1 MKNVPF
7 KKSIKFGDTD
17 IQPWK
22 DDQGGA
28 KYSTGEKKA
37 FLETDIKAGMD
48 VVGEDI
54 FSGQTPVGGSSSKGY
69 KPQTPEAA
77 KQLIRERATFDIDTD
92 IELYESIHK
101 EYQGQKMSINIQ
113 NKPGVQAKE
122 LKTNVAETAAPDYT
136 TTKRMAGEPSQ
147 FKVTSEGVIEEW
159 ATRPVGIKSKKP
171 IGIKGMDL
179 ATSRKAFQTAEKL
192 ASLKLERANIVR
204 NINKELYGV
213 AYDTDV
219 LTESDYK
226 KAEVLGKAQ
235 GITTSE
241 AVPQVKAAK
250 PDLTAIKGDP
260 FEAKAEYKE
269 ISAYDYSS
277 IEEGNKYRD
286 LQTEIVEKRFGMT
299 TMDERLAATGT
310 GSFKEYPKGGGK
322 GGVTYPKLQESVG
335 LSGSGM
341 TGGGVQ
347 GLGYKQA
354 ELLSKSIVPFKTRT
368 VDNVAQLPFA
378 VSDYERQ
385 AVRILGKAKAKQH
398 MKNII
403 DPGFQTPADPK
414 APSDIVIKRTNPVY
428 EVSTSGQINPRPVN
442 PDVTEVRKTTPITAM
457 RSGPAYNE
465 LMRVHQKIETAA
477 TEYADIRKD
486 IADTMGGTSK
496 ADIQAYFK
504 GEKVTK
510 KVKLEGRE
518 TKVTYNPASG
528 AFRDVRSATI
538 AGVNTEGLNLPAISA
553 KRSAE
558 IAGKYGDIDNTSFKT
573 FFGPYK
579 QEGPK
584 ATMKEQVV
592 VPNPQPEYTRRAT
605 EYKKRQL
612 SLEQRAQK
620 ILSTPGVGLS
630 DVESA
635 VQKELKKAA
644 KAVGSVGAIK
654 GLKNIMGPITKT
666 NPALAGLSL
675 LPKKVIDDI
684 IKPKKP
690 EA

>member
-7 KKSIKFGDTD
+7 KRSIKFGDVD
-17 IQPWK
+17 EIQPWK

-28 KYSTGEKKA
+28 KYSKETKQAFFEK
-37 FLETDIKAGMD
+37 DVQAGMD
-48 VVGEDI
+48 VVGEDV
-54 FSGQTPVGGSSSKGY
+54 FSGGTQYGGSTSKGY
-69 KPQTPEAA
+69 KPQTSEAA
-77 KQLIRERATFDIDTD
+77 KQLIRERATFDIDTE

-101 EYQGQKMSINIQ
+101 EYQGQKMSIDIQ

-136 TTKRMAGEPSQ
+136 TTKRMAGEPSL
-147 FKVTSEGVIEEW
+147 FKVTSEGIIEEW
-159 ATRPVGIKSKKP
+159 STRPVGIKSRKP
-171 IGIKGMDL
+171 IGIKGVDL

-192 ASLKLERANIVR
+192 SSLKLERANIVR

-219 LTESDYK
+219 LTESDFK

-241 AVPQVKAAK
+241 AVPQVKASK

-260 FEAKAEYKE
+260 FEAKAEYKQT
-269 ISAYDYSS
+269 SAYDYSP
-277 IEEGNKYRD
+277 IEEGNQYRD
-286 LQTEIVEKRFGMT
+286 LQTEIEEKRFGMT
-299 TMDERLAATGT
+299 TIDERIAATGT
-310 GSFKEYPKGGGK
+310 GKFTEYPKGGGK
-322 GGVTYPKLQESVG
+322 GGVTQPTLTGKLE
-335 LSGSGM
+335 LSGSSM

-354 ELLSKSIVPFKTRT
+354 DLLEKSIVPFKTRT
-368 VDNVAQLPFA
+368 VDNVAQLPFS

-385 AVRILGKAKAKQH
+385 AIRILGRAKGKQH

-414 APSDIVIKRTNPVY
+414 APSAIVKSPTV
-428 EVSTSGQINPRPVN
+428 
-442 PDVTEVRKTTPITAM
+442 PDMRTTPISKIQ
-457 RSGPAYNE
+457 SGPAYNE

-477 TEYADIRKD
+477 AEYADIRKD
-486 IADTMGGTSK
+486 IKDTMGGTSK

-510 KVKLEGRE
+510 TVKLEGRE

-538 AGVNTEGLNLPAISA
+538 AGINTEGLNLPAISA

-573 FFGPYK
+573 FTGTEGLK
-579 QEGPK
+579 QPGPK
-584 ATMKEQVV
+584 PTMKEQVV

-605 EYKKRQL
+605 EYKKRDL
-612 SLEQRAQK
+612 SLQQRAEK

-630 DVESA
+630 DVENA
-635 VQKELKKAA
+635 VQKELKKAV

-675 LPKKVIDDI
+675 LPKNIIDDI

>member
-7 KKSIKFGDTD
+7 QRSKKFGDPD

-28 KYSTGEKKA
+28 KYSAEERKK

-48 VVGEDI
+48 VVGEDV
-54 FSGQTPVGGSSSKGY
+54 FSGGTQYGGSSSKGY
-69 KPQTPEAA
+69 KPQTSEAA
-77 KQLIRERATFDIDTD
+77 KQLIRERATFDIDSD

-101 EYQGQKMSINIQ
+101 EYQGQKMSIDIQ

-136 TTKRMAGEPSQ
+136 TAKRMPAPSYTVGPGGVVEPQ
-147 FKVTSEGVIEEW
+147 ID
-159 ATRPVGIKSKKP
+159 RPIGIKSKKP

-192 ASLKLERANIVR
+192 TSLKLERANIVR

-213 AYDTDV
+213 AYDIDV

-226 KAEVLGKAQ
+226 KAKVLGKAQ

-260 FEAKAEYKE
+260 FEAKAEYKQT
-269 ISAYDYSS
+269 SAYDYSP

-286 LQTEIVEKRFGMT
+286 LQTEIEEKRFGMT
-299 TMDERLAATGT
+299 TMDERIAATGT

-322 GGVTYPKLQESVG
+322 GGVTYPALQESVG

-354 ELLSKSIVPFKTRT
+354 DLLSKSIVPFKTKT

-378 VSDYERQ
+378 VADYERQ
-385 AVRILGKAKAKQH
+385 AIRILGKAKAKQH
-398 MKNII
+398 MKNIV
-403 DPGFQTPADPK
+403 DNKYQTPADPK
-414 APSDIVIKRTNPVY
+414 APSAIVKSPTV
-428 EVSTSGQINPRPVN
+428 
-442 PDVTEVRKTTPITAM
+442 PDTRTTPIGKIQG
-457 RSGPAYNE
+457 GPAYNE

-486 IADTMGGTSK
+486 IQDTMGGTSK

-528 AFRDVRSATI
+528 VFRDVRSATI
-538 AGVNTEGLNLPAISA
+538 AGVNTEGLNLPPISA

-573 FFGPYK
+573 FIGPYK

-592 VPNPQPEYTRRAT
+592 VSNPQPEYSRRAT

-630 DVESA
+630 DVENA
-635 VQKELKKAA
+635 VQKELKKAV

-675 LPKKVIDDI
+675 LPKNIIDDI